1 MELIRVKGTPLL
13 AGEARGEALKLTEP
27 ISFWGGINP
36 ADGIIIDRRHPA
48 AGRSVTGRILIMPH
62 GRGSTTGAAALAECI
77 RIGAGPAG
85 IILEDPD
92 HIITVGALAAAELYP
107 HRSCPVAATGEGYS
121 NLADGLPTV
130 IHPDG
135 LITQRPVA

>member
-1 MELIRVKGTPLL
+1 MKGTPLL
-13 AGEARGEALKLTEP
+13 AGEARGAALKLTEP

-36 ADGIIIDRRHPA
+36 ADGMIIDRRHPA

-107 HRSCPVAATGEGYS
+107 HRSCPVTTAGEGYS

-130 IHPDG
+130 IRLDG

>member
-1 MELIRVKGTPLL
+1 MKGTPLL
-13 AGEARGEALKLTEP
+13 AGAARGAALKLAEP

-36 ADGIIIDRRHPA
+36 ADGMIIDRRHPA

-62 GRGSTTGAAALAECI
+62 GRGSTTGSAALAECI

-85 IILEDPD
+85 IILQSPD

-107 HRSCPVAATGEGYS
+107 HRSCPVAAAGEGYS
-121 NLADGLPTV
+121 DLADGLPTV
-130 IHPDG
+130 IRPDG
-135 LITQRPVA
+135 VITQQPVA